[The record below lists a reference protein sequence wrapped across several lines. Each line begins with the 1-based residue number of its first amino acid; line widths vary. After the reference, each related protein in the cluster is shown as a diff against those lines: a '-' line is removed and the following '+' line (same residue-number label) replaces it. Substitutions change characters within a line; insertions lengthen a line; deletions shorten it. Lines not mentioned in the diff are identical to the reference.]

1 MHRFARRLPVLA
13 LVFGSGAA
21 TVAIATPEITAT
33 SAAPAT
39 TAAADP
45 AATYQVGTVAGAGGF
60 ETPGQ
65 LVAVGQAEL
74 AAQASGRITEVRVRS
89 GDAVRSGQVLLRID
103 APAARAGAQAS
114 VAQSGAA
121 DAQLASARADFERAT
136 RLHEKHYLSDAALQR
151 AQAQL
156 RAVEAQAAAAA
167 AQARAAREVAG
178 WEELRA
184 PYDGW
189 VTAVRVAA
197 GDLAQPGQPLVAVY
211 APGPMR
217 AVADVPEDIAR
228 DLVTD
233 QPVRLAYPA
242 GTCASA
248 PAEMPSWTLVPAVDA
263 RSRSVGVRVEL
274 PALRDC
280 VPGVLVR
287 LSLPTRAGRQSLSV
301 PRSALLRRGELDAVY
316 VMTADGRAQLRQVRL
331 GEAHADAVEV
341 LAGLEPGER
350 VLREA
355 ARYQPP
361 TVPGSA
367 P

>member
-1 MHRFARRLPVLA
+1 MHRFARRLPALFLA
-13 LVFGSGAA
+13 LGSGAA
-21 TVAIATPEITAT
+21 TAATAN
-33 SAAPAT
+33 
-39 TAAADP
+39 P
-45 AATYQVGTVAGAGGF
+45 AATYQVGAATGTGRF

-74 AAQASGRITEVRVRS
+74 AAQAGGRITEMLVRS
-89 GDAVRSGQVLLRID
+89 GDAVRRGQVLLRID

-114 VAQSGAA
+114 AAQSGAA
-121 DAQLASARADFERAT
+121 DAQLLSARADFERAT

-156 RAVEAQAAAAA
+156 RAVEAQATAAA

-197 GDLAQPGQPLVAVY
+197 GDLTQPGQPLVAVY

-217 AVADVPEDIAR
+217 AMADVPEDIAR
-228 DLVTD
+228 DLLPD
-233 QPVRLAYPA
+233 RPVRLAYPTGSCA
-242 GTCASA
+242 GA
-248 PAEMPSWTLVPAVDA
+248 PVEMPSWTLVPAVDA

-287 LSLPTRAGRQSLSV
+287 LSLPTRASRPSLSV
-301 PRSALLRRGELDAVY
+301 PRSALVRRGEFDAVY
-316 VMTADGRAQLRQVRL
+316 VMSDDGRAQLRQVRL

-355 ARYQPP
+355 VRYQAPAS
-361 TVPGSA
+361 PGAA